1 MPLYLQWKHL
11 INGFAGECSGQVA
24 VIFGVCAIPVAI
36 AASIALDMASSS
48 LIKSELQTAADSAV
62 LAAARRLAIGAE
74 ESDKEELALETFYS
88 NLSPA
93 LQDLIVGSPQVDVD
107 FPSKTIKLAV
117 SVTTNTLLSNL
128 AADKI
133 VVGVKAAAA
142 ISDGTPICLMAL
154 NPSAQ
159 GALSIQGTADII
171 ADGCAIQV
179 NSDDDEALYQ
189 NGSASVSADS
199 YCVQGG
205 YSGSNYTPT
214 PRENCAAENDPLED
228 EFAADWAAEGIDSMA
243 CTYTNLAQ
251 INTSA
256 STITNLSPGVY
267 CGGLTIKKGIVQLQT
282 GQIYVFRDG
291 PLEIQAH
298 GTLQGTEVVVLF
310 DGDNTTRLVTQAG
323 ASVVT
328 SARSSGSFQG
338 IAFAQN
344 PSSVPDDGHLIIG
357 GGEIEINGIL
367 YFPKQELKITGG
379 GEIGTNAAQFAI
391 IADTIAIEGN
401 GQLRIKIGQDYQSTG
416 LPDLPAANEVIYL
429 IE

>member
-1 MPLYLQWKHL
+1 MPFYLQWKQF
-11 INGFAGECSGQVA
+11 IRAFAGECSGQVA
-24 VIFGVCAIPVAI
+24 VIFGLCAIPIAI

-48 LIKSELQTAADSAV
+48 LMKSELQTAADSAV
-62 LAAARRLAIGAE
+62 LAAARRLAVGAE
-74 ESDKEELALETFYS
+74 DSDKEELALETFYS

-93 LQDLIVGSPQVDVD
+93 LQDLIVGLPQVEVD

-128 AADKI
+128 AADNI
-133 VVGVKAAAA
+133 VVGVKAAAM
-142 ISDGTPICLMAL
+142 ISDGTPICMMAL
-154 NPSAQ
+154 NSNAE

-189 NGSASVSADS
+189 NGNGSASADS

-243 CTYTNLAQ
+243 CTYTNLAE

-267 CGGLTIKKGIVQLQT
+267 CGGLSVKKGIVQLQT

-298 GTLQGTEVVVLF
+298 GTLQGTEVVILF
-310 DGDNTTRLVTQAG
+310 DGDNTTRLVIQAG
-323 ASVVT
+323 GSVVT
-328 SARSSGSFQG
+328 SARSSGTFQG

-344 PSSVPDDGHLIIG
+344 PSSVPDDPNLIIG

-416 LPDLPAANEVIYL
+416 LPDLPAADEVIYL